1 MSSNPRIPY
10 QLSSDRP
17 SLEGPGGKPLMV
29 HLVVN
34 VEHWLFDH
42 GMPRKYLTAPHGL
55 EQIPDIPNFSW
66 AEYGM
71 RAGMPRLLDC
81 FARRGL
87 PASVSLNAGAIE
99 AYPSCAA
106 AMRDAGW
113 EFIGHG
119 VHQKSIQGES
129 DEREVIALSLE
140 MIGDFT
146 GTRPRGWLGPG
157 LKETFDTPDILRD
170 LGIEYLFDWV
180 LDDLPCWMTTKH
192 GPLLSLPYTLELN
205 DSTIY
210 AVERQHSSEIH
221 DRLVSTLEVF
231 DTELP
236 NQPRVLTL
244 GLHPHLI
251 GVPHRFVFLE
261 RMLDLLQARSDT
273 VFVTGRDIADWY
285 IAACPPPAEFAV
297 AAG

>member
-10 QLSSDRP
+10 QMSTARP
-17 SLEGPGGKPLMV
+17 PLEGPGGKPLMV

-34 VEHWLFDH
+34 VEHWLFDQ

-87 PASVSLNAGAIE
+87 PASVSLNAGVID
-99 AYPSCAA
+99 AYPACAE

-119 VHQKSIQGES
+119 VHQKSIQGET
-129 DEREVIALSLE
+129 DERDVIALAMK
-140 MIGDFT
+140 MIEDFT
-146 GTRPRGWLGPG
+146 GMRPGGWLGPG
-157 LKETFDTPDILRD
+157 LKETYDTPDILKE
-170 LGIEYLFDWV
+170 LGVEYVFDWV
-180 LDDLPCWMTTKH
+180 LDDLPCWMRTKH
-192 GPLLSLPYTLELN
+192 GPLLSVPYTLELN
-205 DSTIY
+205 DSPIY

-221 DRLVSTLEVF
+221 DRLVTTLEVF
-231 DTELP
+231 DRELKS
-236 NQPRVLTL
+236 QPRVLTL

-251 GVPHRFVFLE
+251 GVPHRFVWLE
-261 RMLDLLQARSDT
+261 RMLDLLQARTDA
-273 VFVTGRDIADWY
+273 VFVTGRAIADWY
-285 IAACPPPAEFAV
+285 AAACPPPADL
-297 AAG
+297 